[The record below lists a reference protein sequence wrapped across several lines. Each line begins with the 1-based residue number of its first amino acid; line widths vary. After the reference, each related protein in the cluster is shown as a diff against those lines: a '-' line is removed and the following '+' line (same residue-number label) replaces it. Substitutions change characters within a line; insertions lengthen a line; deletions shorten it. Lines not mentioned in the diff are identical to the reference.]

1 MQLTHTFGFLSV
13 TMIMVYRG
21 IATRPSFPVFVTQMK
36 KGSDMLL
43 VFHPFSIKNYKSH
56 QLNLGA
62 EVAGILV
69 IGLTLIWINLN
80 LELEYVNALSE
91 VDLLV
96 YREMIILWAY
106 FQVLFQEKQRSVW
119 EIGIVSQ
126 NRILFPQKK

>member
-1 MQLTHTFGFLSV
+1 
-13 TMIMVYRG
+13 
-21 IATRPSFPVFVTQMK
+21 
-36 KGSDMLL
+36 MLL
-43 VFHPFSIKNYKSH
+43 AFHSFSIKNYKSH
-56 QLNLGA
+56 QFNLGA

-119 EIGIVSQ
+119 EIDIVSQ